1 VNEIADLRRRV
12 SQANIACY
20 DAEGARE
27 YIDGAPHLK
36 HAKLR
41 DLYAELIVELFEAA
55 KKHTSTPRVLDL
67 GAGEGSVTLPML
79 ELGATVTAVD
89 LSREMLTTL
98 EQKCAAHGDRL
109 TVRCEDIEETLRN
122 DDTQYDVVTANSFLH
137 HVPDYLSMLRAVI
150 PHISANGHFF
160 AFQDP
165 LHHATL
171 VSGTR
176 IFDQLA
182 YATWRI
188 GKADAWGGI
197 WRYLRRARGE
207 FREDSPHDNA
217 EYHVLRDGV
226 DQLAIESVFKEEGFD
241 CRIIPYF
248 STQSRIFQP
257 IGTAL
262 GLKNTFA
269 FVARRRSS

>member
-1 VNEIADLRRRV
+1 VNEVIDLRKRV
-12 SQANIACY
+12 SLANAACY

-36 HAKLR
+36 HSTLR
-41 DLYAELIVELFEAA
+41 DLYAELVVQLFETA

-67 GAGEGSVTLPML
+67 EVGAR
-79 ELGATVTAVD
+79 VTAVD
-89 LSREMLTTL
+89 LSSEMLATL
-98 EQKCAAHGDRL
+98 EKKCAAHGDRL
-109 TVRCEDIEETLRN
+109 TVRCEDIEETLKN
-122 DDTQYDVVTANSFLH
+122 DATEYDIVTANSFLH

-150 PHISANGHFF
+150 PRLSANGQFF
-160 AFQDP
+160 SFQDP
-165 LHHATL
+165 LKYATL
-171 VSGTR
+171 VPGTR
-176 IFDQLA
+176 GFDRLA
-182 YATWRI
+182 FATWRI

-217 EYHVLRDGV
+217 EFHVLRDGV
-226 DQLAIESVFKEEGFD
+226 DQEAMESLFKTAGFD
-241 CRIIPYF
+241 CRIVPYF

-257 IGTAL
+257 IGTML

-269 FVARRRSS
+269 FIASRKSA

>member
-1 VNEIADLRRRV
+1 MNEVIDLRKRV
-12 SQANIACY
+12 SLANAACY

-36 HAKLR
+36 HATLR
-41 DLYAELIVELFEAA
+41 DLYAELVVELFETA

-89 LSREMLTTL
+89 LSSEMLATL
-98 EQKCAAHGDRL
+98 EKKCAAHGDRL

-122 DDTQYDVVTANSFLH
+122 DATEYDIVTANSFLH

-150 PHISANGHFF
+150 PRLSANGQFF
-160 AFQDP
+160 SFQDP
-165 LHHATL
+165 LKYVTL
-171 VSGTR
+171 VPGTR
-176 IFDQLA
+176 GFDRLA
-182 YATWRI
+182 FATWRI

-217 EYHVLRDGV
+217 EFHVLRDGV
-226 DQLAIESVFKEEGFD
+226 DQEAIESLFKTAGFE
-241 CRIIPYF
+241 CRIVPYF

-257 IGTAL
+257 IGAML

-269 FVARRRSS
+269 FIASRKSS